1 MQRATVVAEEIVLLH
16 QALTERIIGLAI
28 EVHRQTG
35 PGMLESFY
43 AWALCGELEDAG
55 IPFAAQVTIPAYYKK
70 RCMPNGFR
78 ADIVVDGA
86 VIIEVK
92 GVANLV
98 PAHEAQLLTYL
109 RTSQFRVGL
118 LMNFH
123 ANRLVD
129 GLKRCII

>member
-1 MQRATVVAEEIVLLH
+1 MLLH

-28 EVHRQTG
+28 EVHGESG
-35 PGMLESFY
+35 PGLLDSFY
-43 AWALCGELEDAG
+43 AWALCCQLEDAG
-55 IPFAAQVTIPAYYKK
+55 SPFVGQVAIPVHYKH

-78 ADIVVDGA
+78 ADIVVDDA

-92 GVANLV
+92 AVATLL

-118 LMNFH
+118 PMNLH

-129 GLKRCII
+129 GLKRCVV

>member
-1 MQRATVVAEEIVLLH
+1 M
-16 QALTERIIGLAI
+16 
-28 EVHRQTG
+28 EVHRESG
-35 PGMLESFY
+35 PGLLDSFY
-43 AWALCGELEDAG
+43 AWALCCELENAG
-55 IPFAAQVTIPAYYKK
+55 MPFVGQVAIPVRYKH
-70 RCMPNGFR
+70 RCMPNDFR
-78 ADIVVDGA
+78 ADIVVDDA

-92 GVANLV
+92 AVATLL

-129 GLKRCII
+129 ELKRCVV